1 MLSQQNPDIATNPG
15 VVQQGQMLH
24 CLLSEAVRSHVATAH
39 GADSDLPSQRPAAV
53 RLVGMPINSVTGRVR
68 SLLDKGALVIR
79 GELRCANTGK
89 YRELLGLP
97 EKQQ

>member
-1 MLSQQNPDIATNPG
+1 MKARRIDYSRVPEL
-15 VVQQGQMLH
+15 
-24 CLLSEAVRSHVATAH
+24 
-39 GADSDLPSQRPAAV
+39 AAA
-53 RLVGMPINSVTGRVR
+53 GFPYDAICWRVR
-68 SLLDKGALVIR
+68 SLLDKQALVVR

>member
-1 MLSQQNPDIATNPG
+1 MLSQQNPVIATNPG

-24 CLLSEAVRSHVATAH
+24 SLLSEAVRSYVATAH

>member
-1 MLSQQNPDIATNPG
+1 MRRNATTSLEAFYGTPAITLQDREKQVLAAFTSPDDTHTRQQ
-15 VVQQGQMLH
+15 L
-24 CLLSEAVRSHVATAH
+24 
-39 GADSDLPSQRPAAV
+39 V

-68 SLLDKGALVIR
+68 SLLDKGALVVR

-97 EKQQ
+97 ERGNA